1 MVHRTRLGLTVHD
14 GDLAHVELVDDL
26 VHQFQWARC
35 ASHDAG
41 SQRRQIIGCDIGEVG
56 FGNKH
61 GRHTVQRRALFFRN
75 RAQHNIRVEA
85 FIRKDR
91 ARGMGQACQIPHD
104 HAKAVIQGH
113 WNTQSVMLAKAHT
126 CAHLQ
131 AVVQNIEMT
140 QGRALWVARGAAS
153 KLNIDRII
161 RLQGCGDLRHA
172 VAFGGAAR
180 GAHLVEIEHAR
191 CFFAAH
197 TNDAF

>member
-1 MVHRTRLGLTVHD
+1 MLINDLDLLIGAYPTHGAAALFRRGINVGHMVDRTRLGLTVHD

-104 HAKAVIQGH
+104 HAKAV
-113 WNTQSVMLAKAHT
+113 V
-126 CAHLQ
+126 
-131 AVVQNIEMT
+131 
-140 QGRALWVARGAAS
+140 
-153 KLNIDRII
+153 
-161 RLQGCGDLRHA
+161 
-172 VAFGGAAR
+172 
-180 GAHLVEIEHAR
+180 
-191 CFFAAH
+191 
-197 TNDAF
+197 